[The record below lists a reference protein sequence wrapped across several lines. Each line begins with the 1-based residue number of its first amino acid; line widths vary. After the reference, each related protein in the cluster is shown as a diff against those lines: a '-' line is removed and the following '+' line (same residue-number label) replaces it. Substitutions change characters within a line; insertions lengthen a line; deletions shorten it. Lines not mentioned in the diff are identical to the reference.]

1 MRSAT
6 APDTIDMAAIAKP
19 NCMNQNSLL
28 ETVKPK
34 PKSFV
39 LYLYQTQTNR

>member
-1 MRSAT
+1 
-6 APDTIDMAAIAKP
+6 MAAIAKP

-34 PKSFV
+34 PKSLVVIPVSNANQPLEFP
-39 LYLYQTQTNR
+39 